1 MEERIVKV
9 KIAIVGEFHKDFIP
23 HASLNHS
30 LDYLSQEST
39 YSIEYNWIDTSTLED
54 NVQEVLFKYHGIWSA
69 PGSPFKSLE
78 GAVNAIQYAHEKNI
92 PHLGT
97 CAGFQH
103 TVIEIARN
111 MLGYEEAQHEEY
123 NSASSQL
130 FVNKLVCSLAGKTMK
145 IQIKEE
151 TQAFRWYGKKETEE
165 NYYCNFGINPE
176 FEEKLTH
183 PELIIS
189 GVDNDGEIR
198 IIEIKENCF
207 FIATLFVPQSKATKE
222 NPHPIIK
229 GFVDMACQQALKD
242 IH

>member
-1 MEERIVKV
+1 MKV

-23 HASLNHS
+23 HTSLNQS
-30 LDYLSQEST
+30 LDYLSMDSMIA
-39 YSIEYNWIDTSTLED
+39 IEYKWIDTSTLEE
-54 NVQEVLFKYHGIWSA
+54 NAQEVLSEYHGIWSA

-78 GAVNAIQYAHEKNI
+78 GAVNAIQYAREKNI
-92 PHLGT
+92 PHIGT

-123 NSASSQL
+123 DSASSQL

-145 IQIKEE
+145 IQIKKGS
-151 TQAFRWYGKKETEE
+151 QAFRWYGKKETEE

-176 FEEKLTH
+176 FEKKLTH
-183 PELIIS
+183 PELIFS

-198 IIEIKENCF
+198 IIEIKENNF
-207 FIATLFVPQSKATKE
+207 FIATLFVPQSRSTKE

-229 GFVDMACQQALKD
+229 GFVDMAYQQALKD
-242 IH
+242 IS